1 MNPYIALTRPGN
13 VVLTAVA
20 VVAGSYIAAGDN
32 IFDFQVEIM
41 IASLAAM
48 MLVGG
53 GNALNDYND
62 RESDKENHPNRPIPA
77 GLISADETLVYSR
90 ILLSAGL
97 LIVLFGL
104 ANKLPFI
111 IALIGT
117 ITLISYENKLKALG
131 LSGNIAVGFMS
142 GAVFLYAGMVVND
155 PGPTLWMF
163 GLAFLATVAR
173 EIVKDIQDLEGDT
186 DRFTLP
192 ARIGIAK
199 SLFVTGILL
208 VVAWSL
214 SFTAITQFSGIASN
228 AYAIGVSIANVI
240 MLVGFQNARNGDYFS
255 GQKENK
261 ARDGSCNVSFY
272 CCSRAVVILIY
283 AHLYIY

>member
-255 GQKENK
+255 GQKK
-261 ARDGSCNVSFY
+261 IKQGMGIAMLAFIAAAG
-272 CCSRAVVILIY
+272 L
-283 AHLYIY
+283 

>member
-1 MNPYIALTRPGN
+1 M
-13 VVLTAVA
+13 
-20 VVAGSYIAAGDN
+20 
-32 IFDFQVEIM
+32 
-41 IASLAAM
+41 
-48 MLVGG
+48 
-53 GNALNDYND
+53 
-62 RESDKENHPNRPIPA
+62 
-77 GLISADETLVYSR
+77 
-90 ILLSAGL
+90 
-97 LIVLFGL
+97 LFGL

-117 ITLISYENKLKALG
+117 VTLISYENNLKALG
-131 LSGNIAVGFMS
+131 LSGNMAVGFMS

-186 DRFTLP
+186 DRLTLP
-192 ARIGIAK
+192 ARIGIRK
-199 SLFVTGILL
+199 SLFATGILL

-255 GQKENK
+255 GQKK
-261 ARDGSCNVSFY
+261 IKQGMGVAMLAFIAAAG
-272 CCSRAVVILIY
+272 L
-283 AHLYIY
+283 